1 MRVAEE
7 TVLTQGNVARKHA
20 AAVPGVRGDV
30 SRRNLLLG
38 GGTAAGLAALAG
50 AGGIGYTLAQHV
62 DRRSVEAAERAA
74 AARATL
80 GNDVYSFVSRP
91 DLRPPVLAV
100 EVVSTPVGVPPYV
113 FLANK
118 PYTGRPVGQRGLLI
132 AERGGDVAWFS
143 PQTQVWDFNVQSYKG
158 KPVLTWWHGRTGPI
172 YGRGNCFIADSS
184 YTQIAE
190 IKCGNG
196 LMADMHEFNL
206 TSQGTALVDAYKPQ
220 KADLSSV
227 GGKKN
232 GVVVAGVV
240 QEIDIATG
248 EVIFEWNSLD
258 HVPITESMSRPAK
271 GSGTADWPY
280 DYFHINSIDVA
291 WDGDLLVSSRNAWAV
306 YKVGR
311 RDGQVKWRLGG
322 KNSSFAM
329 GPGARFYHQH
339 HVRSVGTG
347 LITIFDNAAA
357 PQMEPQSRGIIV
369 KLDLTR
375 MTATLQQAFTS
386 PGKLL
391 ATNQGSMQLL
401 PDGRAFVGWGAE
413 PYYTEFDAD
422 GSMIM
427 NGQLP
432 NRDQSYRAFTGDW
445 VGHPADR
452 PAVALRA
459 NPAHGTAVYA
469 SWNGATEVATWRV
482 LAGKHPSSLA
492 AVATPPR
499 SGFETL
505 IVANSKGPYFAVTA
519 HDASGKLLGE
529 SAVARLRRG

>member
-1 MRVAEE
+1 MTR
-7 TVLTQGNVARKHA
+7 TNVAA
-20 AAVPGVRGDV
+20 APGERGDV

-38 GGTAAGLAALAG
+38 GGTVGLAALAG
-50 AGGIGYTLAQHV
+50 AGRMGYMWARHE
-62 DRRSVEAAERAA
+62 DRRSMEAAEKAG
-74 AARATL
+74 ATP
-80 GNDVYSFVSRP
+80 GRDVHSFLSRP
-91 DLRPPVLAV
+91 DLRPPILAV
-100 EVVSTPVGVPPYV
+100 DVVSTPAGVPPYV

-118 PYTGRPVGQRGLLI
+118 PYIGRSVGQRGLLI

-143 PQTQVWDFNVQSYKG
+143 PQSQVWDFNVQSYKG
-158 KPVLTWWHGRTGPI
+158 KPVLTWWHGRTGAI
-172 YGRGNCFIADSS
+172 YGRGNCYIADSS
-184 YTQIAE
+184 YAQIAE
-190 IKCGNG
+190 VKCGKG

-206 TSQGTALVDAYKPQ
+206 TSQGTALVDAYMPQ
-220 KADLSSV
+220 KADMSSV

-232 GVVVAGVV
+232 GVVAAGVV

-248 EVIFEWNSLD
+248 DVIFEWNSLD
-258 HVPITESMSRPAK
+258 HVPLTESMSMPAN
-271 GSGTADWPY
+271 GSGTSDRPY

-291 WDGDLLVSSRNAWAV
+291 WDGDLLVSSRDASAV

-339 HVRSVGTG
+339 HVRSAGTG
-347 LITIFDNAAA
+347 VITIFDNGAT
-357 PQMEPQSRGIIV
+357 PQKEPQSRGIIV
-369 KLDLTR
+369 KLDLTK

-391 ATNQGSMQLL
+391 ANNQGSMQLL
-401 PDGRAFVGWGAE
+401 PGDRALVGWGAE
-413 PYYTEFDAD
+413 PYYTEFDSD
-422 GSMIM
+422 GSVIM

-432 NRDQSYRAFTGDW
+432 NGDQSYRAFTGDW
-445 VGHPADR
+445 AGYPADK

-459 NPAHGTAVYA
+459 NPSRGTAVYV

-492 AVATPPR
+492 AVATQPR
-499 SGFETL
+499 NGFETV
-505 IVANSKGPYFAVTA
+505 IVANSTGPCFAVAA
-519 HDASGKLLGE
+519 HDASGQQLGE
-529 SAVARLRRG
+529 SAVAKLD

>member
-1 MRVAEE
+1 
-7 TVLTQGNVARKHA
+7 LTTGNVTRKDVPA
-20 AAVPGVRGDV
+20 AAGERGDL

-38 GGTAAGLAALAG
+38 GGTVAGLAALAG
-50 AGGIGYTLAQHV
+50 AGGVGYMWARHE
-62 DRRSVEAAERAA
+62 DRRSAEKADA
-74 AARATL
+74 TAATL
-80 GNDVYSFVSRP
+80 GRDVHSFLSRP

-100 EVVSTPVGVPPYV
+100 GVVSSPAGVPAYV

-118 PYTGRPVGQRGLLI
+118 PYIGRPVGQRGLLI
-132 AERGGDVAWFS
+132 AERGGDIAWFS

-158 KPVLTWWHGRTGPI
+158 KPVLTWWHGRTGHI
-172 YGRGNCFIADSS
+172 YGRGTCYIADSS
-184 YTQIAE
+184 YAKIAE
-190 IKCGNG
+190 VKCGNG

-206 TSQGTALVDAYKPQ
+206 TSQGTALVDAYLPQ
-220 KADLSSV
+220 RADMRSV

-232 GVVVAGVV
+232 GVVAAGIV

-248 EVIFEWNSLD
+248 DVIFEWNSLD
-258 HVPITESMSRPAK
+258 HVPLTESMSMPAR
-271 GSGTADWPY
+271 GVGTSDRPY

-291 WDGDLLVSSRNAWAV
+291 WDGDLLVSSRDASAV

-311 RDGQVKWRLGG
+311 GDGQVKWRLGG

-339 HVRSVGTG
+339 HVRSAGTG
-347 LITIFDNAAA
+347 VITIFDNGAT
-357 PQMEPQSRGIIV
+357 PQKEPQSRGIIV
-369 KLDLTR
+369 KLDLTK

-386 PGKLL
+386 PAKLL
-391 ATNQGSMQLL
+391 ANNQGSMQLL
-401 PDGRAFVGWGAE
+401 PGGRALIGWGAE

-422 GSMIM
+422 GSVIM

-445 VGHPADR
+445 AGYPADK

-459 NPAHGTAVYA
+459 NPSRGTAVYV

-492 AVATPPR
+492 AVATQPR
-499 SGFETL
+499 NGFETM
-505 IVANSKGPYFAVTA
+505 IVANSTGPYFAAAA
-519 HDASGKLLGE
+519 HDASGRQLGE
-529 SAVARLRRG
+529 SAVAKVH

>member
-1 MRVAEE
+1 M
-7 TVLTQGNVARKHA
+7 TRKYLPA
-20 AAVPGVRGDV
+20 APGERGDV

-38 GGTAAGLAALAG
+38 GGTVVGLAALTG
-50 AGGIGYTLAQHV
+50 AGRMGYTWARHE
-62 DRRSVEAAERAA
+62 DRRSVEVAEKAG
-74 AARATL
+74 ATP
-80 GNDVYSFVSRP
+80 GSEVHSFLSRP

-100 EVVSTPVGVPPYV
+100 DVVSTPAGVPPYV

-118 PYTGRPVGQRGLLI
+118 PYIGRPIGQRGLLI

-158 KPVLTWWHGRTGPI
+158 KPVLTWWHGRTGAI
-172 YGRGNCFIADSS
+172 YGRGNCYIADSS
-184 YTQIAE
+184 YAQIAE
-190 IKCGNG
+190 VKCGNG

-206 TSQGTALVDAYKPQ
+206 TSQGTALVDAYMPR
-220 KADLSSV
+220 KADMSSV

-232 GVVVAGVV
+232 GVVAAGVV

-248 EVIFEWNSLD
+248 DVIFEWNSLD
-258 HVPITESMSRPAK
+258 HVPLTESMSMPAN
-271 GSGTADWPY
+271 GSGTSDSPY

-339 HVRSVGTG
+339 HVRSAGSGV
-347 LITIFDNAAA
+347 ITIFDNGAS
-357 PQMEPQSRGIIV
+357 PQKEPQSRGIIV
-369 KLDLTR
+369 KLDLTK

-391 ATNQGSMQLL
+391 ADNQGSMQLL
-401 PDGRAFVGWGAE
+401 PGDRALVGWGAE
-413 PYYTEFDAD
+413 PYYTEFDSD
-422 GSMIM
+422 GSVIM
-427 NGQLP
+427 SGQLP

-445 VGHPADR
+445 AGYPSDKPAL
-452 PAVALRA
+452 ALRA
-459 NPAHGTAVYA
+459 NPSRGTAVYV

-492 AVATPPR
+492 AVATQPR
-499 SGFETL
+499 NGFETV
-505 IVANSKGPYFAVTA
+505 IVADSKGPYFAVAA
-519 HDASGKLLGE
+519 HDASGQQLGE
-529 SAVARLRRG
+529 SAVAKLG

>member
-1 MRVAEE
+1 
-7 TVLTQGNVARKHA
+7 
-20 AAVPGVRGDV
+20 V

-38 GGTAAGLAALAG
+38 GGTVVGLAALTG
-50 AGGIGYTLAQHV
+50 AGRMGYTWARHE
-62 DRRSVEAAERAA
+62 DRRGVEVAEKAG
-74 AARATL
+74 ATL
-80 GNDVYSFVSRP
+80 GSEVHSFLSRP

-100 EVVSTPVGVPPYV
+100 DVVSTPAGVPPYV

-118 PYTGRPVGQRGLLI
+118 PYIGRPIGQRGLLM
-132 AERGGDVAWFS
+132 AERGGDVAWFR

-158 KPVLTWWHGRTGPI
+158 KPVLTWWHGRTGAI
-172 YGRGNCFIADSS
+172 YGRGNCYIADSS
-184 YTQIAE
+184 YAQIAE
-190 IKCGNG
+190 VKCGNG

-206 TSQGTALVDAYKPQ
+206 TSQGTALVDAYMPQ
-220 KADLSSV
+220 KADMSSV

-232 GVVVAGVV
+232 GVVAAGVV

-248 EVIFEWNSLD
+248 DVIFEWNSLD
-258 HVPITESMSRPAK
+258 HVPLTESMSMPAN
-271 GSGTADWPY
+271 GSGTSDSPY

-291 WDGDLLVSSRNAWAV
+291 WDGDLLVSSRNTWAV

-339 HVRSVGTG
+339 HVRSAGSGV
-347 LITIFDNAAA
+347 ITIFDNGAS
-357 PQMEPQSRGIIV
+357 PQKEPQSRGIIV
-369 KLDLTR
+369 KLDLTK

-391 ATNQGSMQLL
+391 ADNQGSMQLL
-401 PDGRAFVGWGAE
+401 PGDRALVGWGAQ
-413 PYYTEFDAD
+413 PYYTEFDSD
-422 GSMIM
+422 GSVIM

-432 NRDQSYRAFTGDW
+432 NGDQSYRAFTGDW
-445 VGHPADR
+445 AGYPADK

-459 NPAHGTAVYA
+459 NPARGTAVYV

-492 AVATPPR
+492 AVATQPR
-499 SGFETL
+499 NGFETV
-505 IVANSKGPYFAVTA
+505 IVADSTGPYFAVAA
-519 HDASGKLLGE
+519 HDASGQQLGE
-529 SAVARLRRG
+529 SAVAKLD

>member
-1 MRVAEE
+1 M
-7 TVLTQGNVARKHA
+7 TRKYLPA
-20 AAVPGVRGDV
+20 APGERGDV

-38 GGTAAGLAALAG
+38 GGTVVGLAALTG
-50 AGGIGYTLAQHV
+50 AGRMGYTWARHE
-62 DRRSVEAAERAA
+62 DRRSVEVAEKAG
-74 AARATL
+74 ATP
-80 GNDVYSFVSRP
+80 GSEVHSFLSRP

-100 EVVSTPVGVPPYV
+100 DVVSTPAGVPPYV

-118 PYTGRPVGQRGLLI
+118 PYIGRPIGQRGLLI

-158 KPVLTWWHGRTGPI
+158 KPVLTWWHGRTGAI
-172 YGRGNCFIADSS
+172 YGRGNCYIADSS
-184 YTQIAE
+184 YAQIAE
-190 IKCGNG
+190 VKCGNG

-206 TSQGTALVDAYKPQ
+206 TSQGTALVDAYMPR
-220 KADLSSV
+220 KADMSSV

-232 GVVVAGVV
+232 GVVAAGVV

-248 EVIFEWNSLD
+248 DVIFEWNSLD
-258 HVPITESMSRPAK
+258 HVPLTESMSMPAN
-271 GSGTADWPY
+271 GSGTSDSPY

-339 HVRSVGTG
+339 HVRSAGSGV
-347 LITIFDNAAA
+347 ITIFDNGAS
-357 PQMEPQSRGIIV
+357 PQKEPQSRGIIV
-369 KLDLTR
+369 KLDLTK

-391 ATNQGSMQLL
+391 ADNQGSMQLL
-401 PDGRAFVGWGAE
+401 PGDRALVGWGAE
-413 PYYTEFDAD
+413 PYYTEFDSD
-422 GSMIM
+422 GSVIM
-427 NGQLP
+427 SGQLP

-445 VGHPADR
+445 AGYPADK

-459 NPAHGTAVYA
+459 NPSRGTAVYV

-492 AVATPPR
+492 AVATQPR
-499 SGFETL
+499 NGFETV
-505 IVANSKGPYFAVTA
+505 IVADSKGPYFAVAA
-519 HDASGKLLGE
+519 HDASGQQLGE
-529 SAVARLRRG
+529 SAVAKLG